1 MTPPMPPLPPLPPM
15 PEDAHAA
22 LETIREVGGQE
33 LVVALLKTFV
43 EYVDAQVAD
52 AERAGASADAA
63 SIARIAH
70 TVKSSA
76 NQVGAHA
83 LAHVCAEAE
92 RAHGGSDASESA
104 AFVAGISREYAIA
117 RRWMQG
123 VIARG

>member
-1 MTPPMPPLPPLPPM
+1 MTPPLPPM
-15 PEDAHAA
+15 PADANAA
-22 LETIREVGGQE
+22 LETIREVGGQD
-33 LVVALLKTFV
+33 LVIALLKTFV
-43 EYVDAQVAD
+43 EYVDVQVAD
-52 AERAGASADAA
+52 AEHAGTTADAA

-76 NQVGAHA
+76 NQVGAFPLA
-83 LAHVCAEAE
+83 LVCAEAE

-117 RRWMQG
+117 RSWMQG